1 MRLIEAGSRGFEREI
16 EAIARR
22 GSDVPPDVETAVR
35 GIIDAVRREGD
46 AAVARCAR
54 RFDRCGLPPRKWK
67 VTRREIDGAFRK
79 IDARVLD
86 ALRTAADRIAAFHE
100 HQREKNWFV
109 TDEDGALLGQVVT
122 PLDSVG
128 LYAPGGTASYPS
140 SVLMNAIPA
149 RVAGVPRIVLCTP
162 ATGGT
167 VPPILLAAAKIA
179 GVDEIFAIGGAQ
191 AVAAMAYGTRS
202 VRPVAKIVGPGNIY
216 VATAK
221 RMVFG
226 AVDID
231 MVAGPSEVLII
242 ADESADP
249 RVAAAD
255 LLAQAEHDPLAW
267 PLVVSPSLDLLV
279 RIRRE
284 AGRQAALLPRKSIA
298 AESLEHRGTLIRAR
312 SLAQAVE
319 ISNRIAPEHLELA
332 VANPFGLLPLVR
344 NAGAIFLGHDTPEA
358 VGDYVAGPNHV
369 LPTGGT
375 ARFASPLSV
384 GDFLRRSS
392 VVVLTRE
399 ALVRLGPA
407 AVRLARA
414 EGLDAHAR
422 AVEMRLDLSRGGRSP
437 KRIRPAGRKRGPGR

>member
-1 MRLIEAGSRGFEREI
+1 MY
-16 EAIARR
+16 ARDGR
-22 GSDVPPDVETAVR
+22 
-35 GIIDAVRREGD
+35 
-46 AAVARCAR
+46 
-54 RFDRCGLPPRKWK
+54 DR
-67 VTRREIDGAFRK
+67 
-79 IDARVLD
+79 
-86 ALRTAADRIAAFHE
+86 
-100 HQREKNWFV
+100 
-109 TDEDGALLGQVVT
+109 
-122 PLDSVG
+122 
-128 LYAPGGTASYPS
+128 
-140 SVLMNAIPA
+140 
-149 RVAGVPRIVLCTP
+149 
-162 ATGGT
+162 
-167 VPPILLAAAKIA
+167 PPILLAAAKIA
-179 GVDEIFAIGGAQ
+179 GVDEIYAIGGAQ
-191 AVAAMAYGTRS
+191 AVAAMAYGTKS

-298 AESLEHRGTLIRAR
+298 AESLARRGTLIRAR

-344 NAGAIFLGHDTPEA
+344 NAGAVFLGHDTPEA

-369 LPTGGT
+369 LPTGERPGS
-375 ARFASPLSV
+375 RRPCPSGISF
-384 GDFLRRSS
+384 GDRVSSRSRARRSS
-392 VVVLTRE
+392 AWDRPPFGWLAPRDSRPTPGPWRC
-399 ALVRLGPA
+399 AWITPA
-407 AVRLARA
+407 APGVRRRPVRPVENGGQGGEPPALSASLSART
-414 EGLDAHAR
+414 GRDGTL
-422 AVEMRLDLSRGGRSP
+422 RG
-437 KRIRPAGRKRGPGR
+437 